1 MMPTTRKLHEW
12 IGFTIGGIFV
22 VWLLSGIAMM
32 FPQGTR
38 AAYEGPYGPVDYTA
52 AIVTPEDAVRIA
64 GGVASAEP
72 LPAAR
77 ELRLGRVDGRLVYK
91 AAVEG
96 GDLRLVD
103 ARTGEIV
110 TITEERAVRLAETE
124 FESDAEI
131 VDVRLM
137 DDRDIWYQHGPLPAW
152 RIAFDD
158 SRRSI
163 SYVATTDGS
172 VRRSDRITRVK
183 SAIVSTHDFSTLG
196 VVKLMGMQVPL
207 LILASIIGL
216 ISVATGYYLSVTTFA
231 RKRRSK
237 RAREAGAREPTP

>member
-1 MMPTTRKLHEW
+1 MPTTRKLHEW

-22 VWLLSGIAMM
+22 IWLLSGLAMM
-32 FPQGTR
+32 MPQGTR
-38 AAYEGPYGPVDYTA
+38 AAYEGPYGPVDYSGTL
-52 AIVTPEDAVRIA
+52 VTPEDAVRIA
-64 GGVASAEP
+64 AGVTAAEP
-72 LPAAR
+72 TPPAR
-77 ELRLGRVDGRLVYK
+77 ELRLGQVDGRLVYK
-91 AAVEG
+91 AAAEG

-110 TITEERAVRLAETE
+110 TITEERAVRLAQTE
-124 FESDAEI
+124 FETEAEI

-137 DDRDIWYQHGPLPAW
+137 EDRDLWYQFGPLPAW

-163 SYVATTDGS
+163 SYVAVTDGS

-183 SAIVSTHDFSTLG
+183 AAIVSTHDFGTLKMIRLPG
-196 VVKLMGMQVPL
+196 TQMPL

-216 ISVATGYYLSVTTFA
+216 LSVATGYYLSVTMFT

-237 RAREAGAREPTP
+237 RARDAGAR